1 MIAGAT
7 ADSYGKNVDGLE
19 ELAAQADF
27 GISAGNRSDDMDA
40 EILSNHDSTGSDE
53 FKELNLHQLQTEIA
67 SLEELERVHLESKST
82 LRISCLRSGSW
93 RPSLAAI
100 SPPGHQMLP
109 MNFFIQVNSNGIPVI
124 AVIVCLHIGLWTARD
139 ASNADKASIEVTAI
153 DVEGGLA
160 SVLLRKQVLGLPRPA
175 VFCPPPNSA
184 L

>member
-100 SPPGHQMLP
+100 
-109 MNFFIQVNSNGIPVI
+109 
-124 AVIVCLHIGLWTARD
+124 
-139 ASNADKASIEVTAI
+139 
-153 DVEGGLA
+153 
-160 SVLLRKQVLGLPRPA
+160 
-175 VFCPPPNSA
+175 PPPRSPDA
-184 L
+184 TDELLYPSKLKRDPRDCCDCLLTYRVMDSSRCEQRRQSFH